1 MTNTEKCKVLIDK
14 LNRLLHQRGGY
25 VPPVSPTQTGSGK
38 VSPEL
43 TLTSDMRLDDLT
55 QNEILLAHT
64 LLHRF
69 YPQGIRDLNKQDIE
83 QLHSKIRTKTSHKE
97 DFDQLDRS
105 DKNEPNGESN
115 K

>member
-1 MTNTEKCKVLIDK
+1 MADTEKCKVLIDK

-38 VSPEL
+38 VPPEL
-43 TLTSDMRLDDLT
+43 TLTSDMSLEGLT

-69 YPQGIRDLNKQDIE
+69 YPQGIRDLNKENIE
-83 QLHSKIRTKTSHKE
+83 QLHSKIRTKINHKGN
-97 DFDQLDRS
+97 FDMLDRS
-105 DKNEPNGESN
+105 DKNESNGESN
-115 K
+115 